1 MSEIQNR
8 TKIYTEEYSNE
19 ESINKINKII
29 SRFKVYIFQKYIKN
43 LIKKHKQNYII
54 SSTLNENNLKLLVFY
69 PEQIKEYKVEY
80 EPILYQTIAYIPK
93 EDCKN
98 RLLLKFNFIN
108 NKNESIIDPKYNNEF
123 NDGIFLNT
131 LNLKKILE
139 KEEERKEDFQDFLET
154 YFTSNNISKEIRKY
168 FLNSSSNDLRKIKKK
183 LTLTT
188 KGPLTLKKIV
198 HKKKTEAN
206 ILSIL
211 KPRSKNRIPS
221 DKRISFGNVTKLE
234 YYVDKI

>member
-1 MSEIQNR
+1 MSEIQNQ
-8 TKIYTEEYSNE
+8 TKIYNEEYSNE

-29 SRFKVYIFQKYIKN
+29 SRFKVYIFQKRIKN
-43 LIKKHKQNYII
+43 LIKKNKQNYII
-54 SSTLNENNLKLLVFY
+54 SSTLNENNLKLLVYF

-123 NDGIFLNT
+123 NNGIFLNI
-131 LNLKKILE
+131 LNLKRILE
-139 KEEERKEDFQDFLET
+139 KEEERKEDFQTFLET

-168 FLNSSSNDLRKIKKK
+168 FLNSSSNNLRKIKKK

-198 HKKKTEAN
+198 HKKKTESN
-206 ILSIL
+206 LLSIL

-234 YYVDKI
+234 YYIDKI